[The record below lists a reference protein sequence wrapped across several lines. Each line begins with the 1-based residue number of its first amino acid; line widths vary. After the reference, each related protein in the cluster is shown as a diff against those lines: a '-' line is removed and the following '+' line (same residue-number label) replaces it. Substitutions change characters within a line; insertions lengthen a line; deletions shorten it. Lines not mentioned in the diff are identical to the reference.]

1 MEQEPERYYD
11 WIGWKL
17 RKVIKNMEDKN
28 KSPEYLSGKGKEDLV
43 NSPPHYNQSSVECID
58 AIESATFGNSEDGF
72 ENYLQ
77 GNIIKYI
84 WRYRYK
90 NGLQDLKKAEWYL
103 NKLINVVNKRYD

>member
-1 MEQEPERYYD
+1 MKDEHEEIENAEMVY
-11 WIGWKL
+11 
-17 RKVIKNMEDKN
+17 N
-28 KSPEYLSGKGKEDLV
+28 
-43 NSPPHYNQSSVECID
+43 PPHYNQSKIECID
-58 AIESATFGNSEDGF
+58 AIESATENGF

-103 NKLINVVNKRYD
+103 NKLISITKNKYD

>member
-1 MEQEPERYYD
+1 MMEQEPERYYD
-11 WIGWKL
+11 WVGWKL
-17 RKVIKNMEDKN
+17 RKVIKNMKDKN
-28 KSPEYLSGKGKEDLV
+28 KAPEYLSGKGKEDLV

-58 AIESATFGNSEDGF
+58 AIESATEDGF

-90 NGLQDLKKAEWYL
+90 NGIQDLKKAEWYL

>member
-1 MEQEPERYYD
+1 MMKQEEPNRYYD
-11 WIGWKL
+11 WMGWKL
-17 RKVIKNMEDKN
+17 KQERKKIMKDEHEEIENAEMVYN
-28 KSPEYLSGKGKEDLV
+28 
-43 NSPPHYNQSSVECID
+43 PPHYNQSKIECID
-58 AIESATFGNSEDGF
+58 AIESATENGF

-103 NKLINVVNKRYD
+103 NKLISITKNKYD

>member
-17 RKVIKNMEDKN
+17 RKVIKNMEDK
-28 KSPEYLSGKGKEDLV
+28 KDLV

-58 AIESATFGNSEDGF
+58 AIESATEDGF

-90 NGLQDLKKAEWYL
+90 NGIQDLKKAEWYL
-103 NKLINVVNKRYD
+103 NKLINVVNKRHD

>member
-1 MEQEPERYYD
+1 MMEQEPERYYD
-11 WIGWKL
+11 WVGWKL

-28 KSPEYLSGKGKEDLV
+28 KGPKYLSGKGKEDLV

-58 AIESATFGNSEDGF
+58 AIESATEDGF

-90 NGLQDLKKAEWYL
+90 NGIQDLKKAEWYL

>member
-1 MEQEPERYYD
+1 MMEQKPERYYD
-11 WIGWKL
+11 WVGWKL
-17 RKVIKNMEDKN
+17 RKVRKNMEDKN
-28 KSPEYLSGKGKEDLV
+28 KDLV
-43 NSPPHYNQSSVECID
+43 NSPPHYNQSSIECID

>member
-1 MEQEPERYYD
+1 MMEQEPERYYD
-11 WIGWKL
+11 WIGWQLKKE
-17 RKVIKNMEDKN
+17 RKKIMKDEHEEIENAEMVYN
-28 KSPEYLSGKGKEDLV
+28 
-43 NSPPHYNQSSVECID
+43 PPHYNQSKIECID
-58 AIESATFGNSEDGF
+58 AIESATESGF

-103 NKLINVVNKRYD
+103 NKLISITKNKYD

>member
-1 MEQEPERYYD
+1 MMGVLTMGDETITIND
-11 WIGWKL
+11 A
-17 RKVIKNMEDKN
+17 
-28 KSPEYLSGKGKEDLV
+28 KESLTFSSFDMV
-43 NSPPHYNQSSVECID
+43 NHPPHYNQSGVECID